1 MRKLKFVPGM
11 IGLTAGLVWIVLRR
25 HYAPHDN
32 VTVEALVVW
41 WRAQLTYAVS
51 IFVLLAAAFFLPF
64 LRKLRPAVLLSSICN
79 LFMTCTLFA
88 IHTATSDPVLLPQ
101 LARIGLGCVP
111 SSMLVLT
118 VIWAVVFFYLFSTE
132 VDRSLRSTHTV

>member
-11 IGLTAGLVWIVLRR
+11 IGLLAGLVWIFLRR

-41 WRAQLTYAVS
+41 WRAQLAYAVS
-51 IFVLLAAAFFLPF
+51 VFVLLAAAFFLPF

-79 LFMTCTLFA
+79 LFMTCALFA
-88 IHTATSDPVLLPQ
+88 IHVAMSDPLVRPD
-101 LARIGLGCVP
+101 LARVGLGWLP
-111 SSMLVLT
+111 TGLLVL
-118 VIWAVVFFYLFSTE
+118 AVVWAGAFFYLFGTE
-132 VDRSLRSTHTV
+132 VDRSLRSSQSC